1 MDKFITVGVA
11 GHVDHGKTSLV
22 KVLTGIDTDR
32 LGEEKRRGLSIEPS
46 VAPWRLPSGKRIALV
61 DVPGHSDFLKNTI
74 RGLSSVDM
82 AILIVAADDGV
93 MPQTRDHLAV
103 LNFFDAK
110 GGFIVLSKTDLVDQE
125 TISIAES
132 EIRETVENSFLNGKP
147 IVQFSANDQRG
158 IDQIINVAESE
169 SERIAGKRRHSPFR
183 LWIDQVRS
191 FSGFGTVVSGTV
203 FSGQITHNDTVQ
215 ILPSG
220 KDAKVRFLEVHH
232 ERVSRAVAG
241 QRVGVNIQGI
251 SVQEVNA
258 GMALVAP
265 GAYMPAGM
273 LNAKLSILQR
283 VRAPLVNQ
291 QRVNLYI
298 GTQCVKALVV
308 IMEQDRLRPGDETGL
323 VQFRLQ
329 EPLPVLP
336 GDPYVISG
344 LNSVG
349 IMGGGNIL
357 ETTREKFR
365 AVKKEKDVSY
375 LRALGEKDVSK
386 VTELFLLKYA
396 NRPVSAEEI
405 ASSGLPIEKIEA
417 EVKSGVKTRKL
428 IVLEGRGYFPRNDYE
443 TLIARLMDVT
453 KEILEENSYK
463 MVVKANEIRYRLDP
477 ALDESLFERMLRDL
491 CAEGKLLR
499 CDGGYQV
506 PTLVGKLSPNKK
518 QLIEKL
524 KEFAASQGY
533 SSFSAGTFYKLHGE
547 DIQWRDVQKAL
558 DYLHAQKKIVR
569 LNDGRYLTCEALQE
583 IGEKVRTLIQRKGSL
598 TIKDATEI
606 LGYGRF
612 RTVPVLDY
620 LDTIGLTRRIG
631 DGRVLKSED
640 HLTAKRSGVM
650 GPLSNRWSLV

>member
-132 EIRETVENSFLNGKP
+132 EIREAVQNSFLNGKP
-147 IVQFSANDQRG
+147 IVHFSAMDGRG
-158 IDQIINVAESE
+158 VDQIVHAAESE
-169 SERIAGKRRHSPFR
+169 SERIAGKRQYSPFR

-203 FSGQITHNDTVQ
+203 FSGQITDNDAVQ

-220 KDAKVRFLEVHH
+220 MDAKVRFLEVHH

-258 GMALVAP
+258 GMALIAP
-265 GAYMPAGM
+265 GAYVPASM
-273 LNAKLSILQR
+273 FNAKLSILQR

-308 IMEQDRLRPGDETGL
+308 MMEQDRLRPGESGL
-323 VQFRLQ
+323 VQLRIQ

-336 GDPYVISG
+336 GDSYVISG

-365 AVKKEKDVSY
+365 AVKKEKNVSY

-417 EVKSGVKTRKL
+417 EVKSKVKTRKL

-453 KEILEENSYK
+453 KEILAQDSYK
-463 MVVKANEIRYRLDP
+463 MLVKANEIRYRLDP
-477 ALDESLFERMLRDL
+477 ALDEFLFERMLREL
-491 CAEGKLLR
+491 CTQGKLLR
-499 CDGGYQV
+499 CDGGYQI
-506 PTLVGKLSPNKK
+506 PTLVGKLSPNKR

-533 SSFSAGTFYKLHGE
+533 SSFSAGTFHKLHGE
-547 DIQWRDVQKAL
+547 GIQWRDVQKAL
-558 DYLHAQKKIVR
+558 DYMHAQKKIVR

-583 IGEKVRTLIQRKGSL
+583 IGEKVRTLIQQKGSL
-598 TIKDATEI
+598 TIKDAAEI
-606 LGYGRF
+606 LGYGRL
-612 RTVPVLDY
+612 RAVPVLDY
-620 LDTIGLTRRIG
+620 LDTIGLTRRVADSRVLMSG
-631 DGRVLKSED
+631 DDMMPERYGMRGRVPN
-640 HLTAKRSGVM
+640 AC
-650 GPLSNRWSLV
+650 

>member
-1 MDKFITVGVA
+1 
-11 GHVDHGKTSLV
+11 
-22 KVLTGIDTDR
+22 
-32 LGEEKRRGLSIEPS
+32 
-46 VAPWRLPSGKRIALV
+46 
-61 DVPGHSDFLKNTI
+61 
-74 RGLSSVDM
+74 
-82 AILIVAADDGV
+82 
-93 MPQTRDHLAV
+93 
-103 LNFFDAK
+103 
-110 GGFIVLSKTDLVDQE
+110 VDQE